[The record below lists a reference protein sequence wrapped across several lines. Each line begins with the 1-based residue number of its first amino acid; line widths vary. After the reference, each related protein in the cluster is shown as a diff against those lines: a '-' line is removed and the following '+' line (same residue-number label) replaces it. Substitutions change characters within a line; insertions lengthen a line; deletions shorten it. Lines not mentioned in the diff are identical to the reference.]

1 MGKRKKNNQNDN
13 NTKIENFITKI
24 NNSNECTNTDSND
37 KNINNNNNNNSNI
50 NNNNNNNNNKNDN
63 EIKGK
68 ESIGNWWKERCNE
81 QVLSFKKEY
90 SETEMGSKIFEGI
103 KVYFDGLSGEVSTLH
118 LKKLIFLNGGTTSH
132 WFSPTEVTHIVGTH
146 MSLNKFE
153 TVKRMG
159 VNTSRIRNGKIIH
172 YVSSDWI
179 LDSCK
184 LLKLQNESKYKLFNE
199 SASLHGS
206 KDIRS
211 FFNDKEEQEQEQ
223 EQKEEEEQ
231 EDNEEENEV
240 ENKEIKNKK
249 NNDYND
255 IIETDEYSLFSKIKK
270 SKVMDDEELEK
281 ILINPNHSCTDY
293 LSSFGN
299 STLETFT
306 TSTISNFE
314 KDRKK
319 YIDKNENASI
329 KDFVIERAQS
339 KKL

>member
-24 NNSNECTNTDSND
+24 NNSNECTNTDNND
-37 KNINNNNNNNSNI
+37 KNKNNSNI
-50 NNNNNNNNNKNDN
+50 NNNNNNKNDN
-63 EIKGK
+63 EIKEGK

-90 SETEMGSKIFEGI
+90 SGTEMGSKIFEGI

-179 LDSCK
+179 LDSCR

-211 FFNDKEEQEQEQ
+211 FFNDKEEEQ
-223 EQKEEEEQ
+223 EQKEEQEQ
-231 EDNEEENEV
+231 EEENEI

-270 SKVMDDEELEK
+270 SKAMDDEELEK

-293 LSSFGN
+293 LSNFGN

>member
-13 NTKIENFITKI
+13 NTKIENFITKV
-24 NNSNECTNTDSND
+24 NNSNECINTDGND
-37 KNINNNNNNNSNI
+37 KNINNNI
-50 NNNNNNNNNKNDN
+50 NNNNNNKKNDN
-63 EIKGK
+63 EIKEGK

-81 QVLSFKKEY
+81 QVRSFKKEY

-103 KVYFDGLSGEVSTLH
+103 KVYFDGHSGDVSTLH

-184 LLKLQNESKYKLFNE
+184 FLKLQNESNYKLFNE
-199 SASLHGS
+199 SSSLHGS

-211 FFNDKEEQEQEQ
+211 FFNDKEEEQEEQ
-223 EQKEEEEQ
+223 EKEEEE
-231 EDNEEENEV
+231 EEEENKV

-270 SKVMDDEELEK
+270 SKVMDDDELEN

-299 STLETFT
+299 STLEIFNTT

-314 KDRKK
+314 EDRKK

-329 KDFVIERAQS
+329 KDFVIEKAH
-339 KKL
+339 